1 MIQHRSPNTPPALR
15 VLSLGGGVQSTV
27 MALLAEEG
35 RISPKPDYAIFAD
48 TGWEPNSVYD
58 NIRWLES
65 VVSYPII
72 HVSNGRSLLEDAQN
86 GVNAQ
91 GKPWLTLP
99 VYLADKEGKELG
111 INWRQCTKNYKLDP
125 IRKAVQALLGVEPRK
140 NISAETN
147 VEMWLGITTDE
158 AMRIKPS
165 RNWWINNRYPLVTD
179 YPMNRDDCQRWFSD
193 RYPERELMRSACI
206 GCPFR
211 SSKSWL
217 EIKAKEPEQFD
228 QAVQL
233 DNMIRSP
240 EHNAG
245 RMFRKQA
252 FLHHRRVPLE
262 EAITLDINEVQDRNH
277 FINECEG
284 HCGL

>member
-1 MIQHRSPNTPPALR
+1 MC
-15 VLSLGGGVQSTV
+15 
-27 MALLAEEG
+27 LLAEDG
-35 RISPKPDYAIFAD
+35 AFHAKPDCAIFAD
-48 TGWEPNSVYD
+48 TGWEPESVYD
-58 NIRWLES
+58 NIQWLES
-65 VVSYPII
+65 QVSFPIYKI
-72 HVSNGRSLLEDAQN
+72 SNGRNLFDDVTN

-91 GKPWLTLP
+91 GHPWLTLP
-99 VYLADKEGKELG
+99 VYLADREGNAAG

-125 IRKAVQALLGVEPRK
+125 IRRTVQDLLGVEPRQGL
-140 NISAETN
+140 SGQTA

-165 RNWWINNRYPLVTD
+165 RNWWIQHRYPLVND
-179 YPMNRDDCQRWFSD
+179 LPMSREQCQQWFAEKYPD
-193 RYPERELMRSACI
+193 RRLTRSACI

-211 SSKSWL
+211 SSASWL
-217 EIKAKEPEQFD
+217 EVMENEPEQFE

-233 DNMIRSP
+233 DGMIRSP

-245 RMFRKQA
+245 RMFRKLA
-252 FLHHRRVPLE
+252 YLHHRRIPLE
-262 EAITLDINEVQDRNH
+262 EAVRLDFQDRRESNQ

>member
-1 MIQHRSPNTPPALR
+1 MR

-27 MALLAEEG
+27 MCLLAEDG
-35 RISPKPDYAIFAD
+35 VFQNRPDCAIFAD
-48 TGWEPNSVYD
+48 TGWEPQSVYD
-58 NIRWLES
+58 NIEWLES
-65 VVSYPII
+65 QVSFPIHKI
-72 HVSNGRSLLEDAQN
+72 SNGRSLFEDAAN

-91 GKPWLTLP
+91 GHSWLTLP
-99 VYLADKEGKELG
+99 VYLADRQGNAAG

-125 IRKAVQALLGVEPRK
+125 IRRKVQELLGVRPRQAL
-140 NISAETN
+140 SGETT

-165 RNWWINNRYPLVTD
+165 RNWWIQHRYPLVND
-179 YPMNRDDCQRWFSD
+179 LPMNREQCAQWFAE
-193 RYPERELMRSACI
+193 RYPGRKLSRSACI

-211 SSKSWL
+211 SSASWL
-217 EIKAKEPEQFD
+217 EIMETEPEQFA
-228 QAVQL
+228 QTALL
-233 DNMIRSP
+233 DGMIRSP

-245 RMFRKQA
+245 RMFRKLA
-252 FLHHRRVPLE
+252 YLHHRRIPLE
-262 EAITLDINEVQDRNH
+262 EALRLDAQERRDSNP